1 MSLPSHRHT
10 SSKKRRGQA
19 HLALKKANVSKDKKS
34 GSLHMS
40 HQPAPGAAEY
50 NGKPVHIKP
59 SKRKAEKAAKK
70 LQKAKK
76 VEKK

>member
-1 MSLPSHRHT
+1 MSLPSHHHT

-19 HLALKKANVSKDKKS
+19 HLALKKTNVSKDKKS
-34 GSLHMS
+34 GSVHVS

-70 LQKAKK
+70 LEKAKK
-76 VEKK
+76 AKK

>member
-19 HLALKKANVSKDKKS
+19 HLALKKKNLSADKKS
-34 GSLHMS
+34 GSLHLS
-40 HQPAPGAAEY
+40 HRPAPGATEY
-50 NGKPVHIKP
+50 NGKAIHVKP

-70 LQKAKK
+70 LEKSKKASK
-76 VEKK
+76 